1 MFLPA
6 KFGVKY
12 RVVAPE
18 RRANPP
24 ERTENFGLAERIGT
38 NRNESERIGTN
49 RNESERIGTNRNES
63 ERIGDSGTVRSIV
76 KKNFPDFTA
85 LYGEIFR
92 CFRAKFNT

>member
-24 ERTENFGLAERIGT
+24 ERTENFGLA
-38 NRNESERIGTN
+38 ERIGTN

>member
-24 ERTENFGLAERIGT
+24 ERTENFGLA
-38 NRNESERIGTN
+38 
-49 RNESERIGTNRNES
+49 ERIGTNRNES